1 MTTPT
6 ISVLIA
12 SMGRASLL
20 TTLESIDKAALPPS
34 EVLEIVIAD
43 DSSDNSVAAR
53 VAGQRYGFPVHIV
66 PVGARNVAIARNA
79 SLEAARGDWL
89 LLVDDDEFVDPA
101 WIVEHLRVAREF
113 AADAVI
119 APVYPVYPEAAP
131 DWFKKA
137 DPMFHD
143 IGWTETGRRV
153 LYGQSGNSLIR
164 AATLNRLGLRFDPEF
179 GRTGGEDDDFFR
191 RFAAAG
197 AKLVVTDRA
206 KAWET
211 VPADR
216 ATAGYVEER
225 MSRTGRLYGRTML
238 RNAPPRQRLSF
249 AVDAAIK
256 LGVAAL
262 ASLALWPVDRA
273 RAFRMRMKVFSN
285 VGKLSALLGARA
297 SAAWK

>member
-1 MTTPT
+1 MTGPT
-6 ISVLIA
+6 VSVLIA

-20 TTLESIDKAALPPS
+20 TTLESIDKASVPPTES
-34 EVLEIVIAD
+34 VEIVIAD
-43 DSSDNSVAAR
+43 DSTDGSVATR
-53 VAGQRYGFPVHIV
+53 LAGQHYRFPVHVV
-66 PVGARNVAIARNA
+66 PVGARNVAIARSA
-79 SLEAARGDWL
+79 SLDAARGDWL

-113 AADAVI
+113 EADAVI
-119 APVYPVYPEAAP
+119 APVYPVYPDAAP

-143 IGWTETGRRV
+143 IGWSETGRRV
-153 LYGQSGNSLIR
+153 SYGQSGNALIR
-164 AATLNRLGLRFDPEF
+164 ASSLGRLGLRFDPEF
-179 GRTGGEDDDFFR
+179 GKTGGEDDDFFR

-206 KAWET
+206 KVWES
-211 VPADR
+211 VPTDR

-238 RNAPPRQRLSF
+238 RNATLGGRLRF
-249 AVDAAIK
+249 AIDAAIK

-262 ASLALWPVDRA
+262 ASLALSPLDRA

-285 VGKLSALLGARA
+285 VGKLSALTGVKAT
-297 SAAWK
+297 AAWK

>member
-1 MTTPT
+1 MTRPT
-6 ISVLIA
+6 VSVVIA

-20 TTLESIDKAALPPS
+20 TTLASIDRATLPPN

-43 DSSDNSVAAR
+43 DSSDGSVAAR
-53 VAGQRYGFPVHIV
+53 IVGQRYGFPIHIV

-79 SLEAARGDWL
+79 SLDATRGDWL
-89 LLVDDDEFVDPA
+89 LLVDDDEYVDPA
-101 WIVEHLRVAREF
+101 WIVEHLRVARQF
-113 AADAVI
+113 DADAVI
-119 APVYPVYPEAAP
+119 APVYPVYPDAAP

-143 IGWTETGRRV
+143 IGWSETGRRV
-153 LYGQSGNSLIR
+153 TYGQSGNSLIR
-164 AATLNRLGLRFDPEF
+164 AESLARLGLRFDPEF

-206 KAWET
+206 KAWES

-216 ATAGYVEER
+216 ANAGYVQGR

-238 RNAPPRQRLSF
+238 RNASLANRLTF
-249 AVDAAIK
+249 AIDAAIK
-256 LGVAAL
+256 LGVAAT
-262 ASLALWPVDRA
+262 AALALWPIDRA
-273 RAFRMRMKVFSN
+273 KAFRMRMKVFSN
-285 VGKLSALLGARA
+285 VGKLSALAGARA